1 MVGVVRQRSY
11 PDALEGS
18 RSGRKEAAAASAT
31 RRIETLRRAL
41 ELQR

>member
-18 RSGRKEAAAASAT
+18 RSGRKEAAASAT
-31 RRIETLRRAL
+31 RRIEALRRAL